1 MGYGLK
7 NLATFVAPEL
17 DQGKFCMNPQPLYL
31 GIFKHLQAMVSCEYS
46 LESIHWDGVGLK
58 IASPKFHLFPSGS
71 QKIPRAKI
79 ISLVDRQSVIP
90 GGSGS
95 VGRSGPHLRHHPGQ
109 NQEPFR
115 AARSAVKN
123 WGSLKFILGNT
134 FSPPFVWRY
143 LLGYSHQSDTW
154 VFPKMLDLHGFNHI

>member
-1 MGYGLK
+1 VQ
-7 NLATFVAPEL
+7 N
-17 DQGKFCMNPQPLYL
+17 
-31 GIFKHLQAMVSCEYS
+31 H
-46 LESIHWDGVGLK
+46 
-58 IASPKFHLFPSGS
+58 FPGG
-71 QKIPRAKI
+71 
-79 ISLVDRQSVIP
+79 QSVIP

-123 WGSLKFILGNT
+123 WESLKLILGDT
-134 FSPPFVWRY
+134 FNPPFVWRY